1 MLFSCNSL
9 KTIEV
14 AFLVSRSVVPKTSVS
29 YLVVDFCRD
38 LAQNFQQLNIIMCRI
53 RVVKAYNLFINI
65 YDVSEMRLLYRF
77 IYSIQIIGLQQ
88 SIRSYKKIHL
98 FLQADEFCLIPST
111 LDIFLVSSRV
121 ILIIRLWP
129 LCWKQ

>member
-29 YLVVDFCRD
+29 YLVVDFCCD
-38 LAQNFQQLNIIMCRI
+38 LEQNFQNLNIIMCRI

-88 SIRSYKKIHL
+88 SIRSYKKFHL
-98 FLQADEFCLIPST
+98 FCKLTNSVWYRALWTF
-111 LDIFLVSSRV
+111 FLVSSQV